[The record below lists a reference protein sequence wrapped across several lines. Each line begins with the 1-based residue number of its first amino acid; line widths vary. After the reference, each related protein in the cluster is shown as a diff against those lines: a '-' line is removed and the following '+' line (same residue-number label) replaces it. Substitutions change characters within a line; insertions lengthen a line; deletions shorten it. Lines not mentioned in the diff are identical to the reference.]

1 MMTSLSNAKF
11 LPAPFQR
18 FNKMNTNFESL
29 YDAEELKIFFSL
41 DSPVKIQAF
50 LDAISYSTDET
61 YRCPRSVLRDRK
73 AHCFDGALFAAAALR
88 HLGYPPLISEML
100 AERDDSH
107 ILALYKRDG
116 CWGAVA
122 KSNFVGLR
130 FREAVYR
137 SLREL
142 VMSYFEFYY
151 NVNYEKTLRG
161 YTIPLNL
168 KIFDNFRWVVSDDNL
183 EIIAQALDKTR
194 RISLLSKS
202 RLSFLSPVDERSY
215 LAGML
220 GTDQA
225 GLYNPD
231 P

>member
-1 MMTSLSNAKF
+1 
-11 LPAPFQR
+11 
-18 FNKMNTNFESL
+18 
-29 YDAEELKIFFSL
+29 
-41 DSPVKIQAF
+41 
-50 LDAISYSTDET
+50 
-61 YRCPRSVLRDRK
+61 
-73 AHCFDGALFAAAALR
+73 LFAAAALR